1 MFEQTFVPDVR
12 TGRKRVG
19 IAVSLITQILLLGL
33 VALAPL
39 FLRPPLPSAQLRL
52 LFLGPAPASAPEK
65 PVAQNNTS
73 THANIVRVRSFRLIA
88 PVAIPKRISAS
99 QQGAAE
105 PPDIAGGADGFNP
118 SGASL
123 LSGLGAPSDSIA
135 PPIPRQAPEMKE
147 RTSPLAIGGNVA
159 AANLVHRV
167 EPAYPPLAKA
177 ARVEGSV
184 VFQAIIGVD
193 GNIRNLQL
201 QEGHPLLVAAAR
213 SAIVQW
219 RYRPTLLNGKP
230 VEVVTTITVRF
241 ALSQ

>member
-1 MFEQTFVPDVR
+1 MFQQTFVPDVR
-12 TGRKRVG
+12 SGRKRIG
-19 IAVSLITQILLLGL
+19 IAVSLITQILVLGL
-33 VALAPL
+33 FALAPL
-39 FLRPPLPSAQLRL
+39 FLRPPMPTAQLRL
-52 LFLGPAPASAPEK
+52 LFLGPTPVNAPEK
-65 PVAQNNTS
+65 PATQNNTS

-99 QQGAAE
+99 QQSAAE
-105 PPDIAGGADGFNP
+105 APNIAEADGFNP
-118 SGASL
+118 GGASL
-123 LSGLGAPSDSIA
+123 LSGLGAPPDSIA

-147 RTSPLAIGGNVA
+147 RTSPVAIGGNVA
-159 AANLVHRV
+159 AANLVRRV

-193 GNIRNLQL
+193 GQIRNLQL

-213 SAIVQW
+213 SAILQW
-219 RYRPTLLNGKP
+219 RYRPTLLNRKP

>member
-52 LFLGPAPASAPEK
+52 LFLGPAPANVPEK
-65 PVAQNNTS
+65 LVAQNNTS
-73 THANIVRVRSFRLIA
+73 THASIVRVRSFRLIA
-88 PVAIPKRISAS
+88 PVAIPKRISES
-99 QQGAAE
+99 QHRAAE
-105 PPDIAGGADGFNP
+105 PPNIAGADGFNP

-123 LSGLGAPSDSIA
+123 LSGLGAPPDSIA
-135 PPIPRQAPEMKE
+135 PPIPRRAPEMKE

-201 QEGHPLLVAAAR
+201 QQGHPLLVAAAR

-219 RYRPTLLNGKP
+219 LYRPTLLNGKP